1 MRKRYFQ
8 QYVKTE
14 TAVHL
19 DENCED
25 IRIVTM
31 QVQGVIHMDLLLERG
46 GSQFEVCFEGMF
58 RKF

>member
-1 MRKRYFQ
+1 M
-8 QYVKTE
+8 KTE